1 MEGVLLP
8 VIVFIAV
15 YVLISF
21 ELMKKAA
28 AAVLGVMLLVVFR
41 QTEVRTAMGY
51 IDFETIMLLMGMLA
65 IVAVLRSRPQ
75 SPD

>member
-28 AAVLGVMLLVVFR
+28 AAVLGVMLL
-41 QTEVRTAMGY
+41 
-51 IDFETIMLLMGMLA
+51 
-65 IVAVLRSRPQ
+65 IV
-75 SPD
+75 